1 MKIGVLAIQGAYA
14 KHQQMLKQIGVN
26 STLIKHPEHLNVDGL
41 IIPGGE
47 STTITKVLLSE
58 GWFEDVREYAKS
70 HPVFGTCAGAIL
82 LSRTAG
88 SPKVAPWNII
98 DMEVQRNAY
107 GRQIASFTTH
117 LAWAANGQT
126 EELPATF
133 IRAPIIGRTGAD
145 VKILSEYKG
154 SPVLVRQGHALAA
167 TFHPELTDNS
177 RIHRYFVKNVCEPA
191 VNIYLSSQ
199 Q

>member
-14 KHQQMLKQIGVN
+14 KHQQMLQQIGVA
-26 STLIKHPEHLNVDGL
+26 SVLVKHPEQLDVDGL

-82 LSRTAG
+82 LSKTAG
-88 SPKVAPWNII
+88 SPKVAPWEII
-98 DMEVQRNAY
+98 DMEVHRNAY
-107 GRQIASFTTH
+107 GRQIASFTTQ
-117 LAWAANGQT
+117 LTWNGNGVP

-133 IRAPIIGRTGAD
+133 IRAPIIQKTGEN
-145 VKILSEYKG
+145 VEILSEYEG
-154 SPVLVRQGHALAA
+154 VPVLVRQGNALAA
-167 TFHPELTDNS
+167 TFHPELTGNP
-177 RIHRYFVKNVCEPA
+177 RIHRYFVEKVCEQAEAIQPDH
-191 VNIYLSSQ
+191 Q
-199 Q
+199 R